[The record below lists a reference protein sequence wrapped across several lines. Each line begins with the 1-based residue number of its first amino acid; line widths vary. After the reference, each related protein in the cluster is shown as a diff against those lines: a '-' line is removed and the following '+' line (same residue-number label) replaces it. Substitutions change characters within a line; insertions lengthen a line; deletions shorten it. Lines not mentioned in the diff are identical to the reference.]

1 MRMSLLISAAAAAAA
16 LGACTTAP
24 QPETRSAKAEAHL
37 QKLLAGKV
45 AGRPVSCLPSYSSH
59 DMVVIDDNTL
69 IFRDGNRRV
78 YRNDLNG
85 GGCSQIGSGHYALLT
100 KSSGSGLCRGEIAQV
115 VDVSNGI
122 TVGSCVI
129 GDFVPYTRPQG

>member
-1 MRMSLLISAAAAAAA
+1 MRMSLLIAAAA

-45 AGRPVSCLPSYSSH
+45 AGPPMTCLPHYRSN

-69 IFRDGNRRV
+69 IFRSGSRRV
-78 YRNDLNG
+78 YRNDLQG
-85 GGCSQIGSGHYALLT
+85 GGCSRIGSGHYALLT
-100 KSSGSGLCRGEIAQV
+100 RLYGGSSLCRGQIAEV
-115 VDVSNGI
+115 VDVANGI

-129 GDFVPYTRPQG
+129 GDFVPYTRPHG

>member
-1 MRMSLLISAAAAAAA
+1 MRSLFLLSAAAVVS

-24 QPETRSAKAEAHL
+24 QPETRSAKAEAQL

-45 AGRPVSCLPSYSSH
+45 AGRPVTCLPHYNSR

-69 IFRDGNRRV
+69 LFRAGSNRV
-78 YRNDLNG
+78 YRNDLMG
-85 GGCSQIGSGHYALLT
+85 GGCSPLGSGFYALQT
-100 KSSGSGLCRGEIAQV
+100 KTSGAGLCRGEIAQV
-115 VDVSNGI
+115 VDVANGI

-129 GDFVPYTRPQG
+129 GDFVPYTGPRG

>member
-1 MRMSLLISAAAAAAA
+1 MRSLLLISAAAAVS

-45 AGRPVSCLPSYSSH
+45 AGPPVTCLPSYSSR

-69 IFRDGNRRV
+69 VFRAGSGRV
-78 YRNDLNG
+78 YRNDLMG
-85 GGCSQIGSGHYALLT
+85 GGCSQLGGGFYSLLT

-129 GDFVPYTRPQG
+129 GDFVPYTTPRG